1 MNLLHFWVVEDCSE
15 KRVEESM
22 KESRREG
29 NTFKQYPFNL
39 CFINPKARSLR
50 AS

>member
-1 MNLLHFWVVEDCSE
+1 MNLLHFWVVGDYSE
-15 KRVEESM
+15 KHVEESM

-29 NTFKQYPFNL
+29 NTFKQHPFNV
-39 CFINPKARSLR
+39 CFINPTARSLR